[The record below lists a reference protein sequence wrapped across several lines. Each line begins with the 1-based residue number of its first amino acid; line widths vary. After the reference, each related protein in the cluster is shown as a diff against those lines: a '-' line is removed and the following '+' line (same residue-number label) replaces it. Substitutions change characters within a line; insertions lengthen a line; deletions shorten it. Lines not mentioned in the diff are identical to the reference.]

1 MAVCQRE
8 RKQRKERGHLAEEAA
23 KRFLEAKGYK
33 VLEQNFHARAGEID
47 LVVEKGD
54 LVCFVEVRMRS
65 RSKWCLPLQT
75 ITPQKQRRIVLAA
88 MQFLKRKPCPGK
100 ALRFDVVS
108 ILGEGRYADIEHLP
122 GAFDA
127 GF

>member
-1 MAVCQRE
+1 MGVCQRE
-8 RKQRKERGHLAEEAA
+8 QHRRQERGRQAEEAA
-23 KRFLEAKGYK
+23 KHFLEAQGYE
-33 VLEQNFHARAGEID
+33 VLAQNFCCRAGELD
-47 LVVEKGD
+47 LVVQKDE
-54 LVCFVEVRMRS
+54 LVCFVEVRMRA

-88 MQFLKRKPCPGK
+88 MYFLRRHPCPGK

-108 ILGEGRYADIEHLP
+108 IVGEGPCADIEYLP

>member
-1 MAVCQRE
+1 MGVCQRE
-8 RKQRKERGHLAEEAA
+8 RQERRERGRLAEEAA
-23 KRFLEAKGYK
+23 RRFLEAQGYV
-33 VLEQNFHARAGEID
+33 VLRQNFCCRAGEID
-47 LVVEKGD
+47 LVVQKGN

-65 RSKWCLPLQT
+65 RSKWCLPVQT

-88 MQFLKRKPCPGK
+88 MQFLKQHSCRGK

-108 ILGEGRYADIEHLP
+108 ILGEGRFAHIEYFP

>member
-1 MAVCQRE
+1 MGEWRQERQERRE
-8 RKQRKERGHLAEEAA
+8 RGRVAEETAR
-23 KRFLEAKGYK
+23 RFLEARGYV
-33 VLEQNFHARAGEID
+33 VLEQNFCCRAGELD
-47 LVVEKGD
+47 LVVQKGN

-65 RSKWCLPLQT
+65 GSKWCFPLQT
-75 ITPQKQRRIVLAA
+75 ITPRKQRRIVLAA
-88 MQFLKRKPCPGK
+88 MLFLKRHPCRGK

-108 ILGEGRYADIEHLP
+108 ILGEGRFAQIEYLP

>member
-1 MAVCQRE
+1 MGMGCRE
-8 RKQRKERGHLAEEAA
+8 RGRKAEEVAR
-23 KRFLEAKGYK
+23 RFLEARGY
-33 VLEQNFHARAGEID
+33 VILEQNFCSRGGEID
-47 LVVEKGD
+47 LVVQKGN

-65 RSKWCLPLQT
+65 RAKFCLPLQT
-75 ITPQKQRRIVLAA
+75 ITPKKQRRIILAA
-88 MQFLKRKPCPGK
+88 LQFLREHPCGGR

-108 ILGEGRYADIEHLP
+108 ILGEGRFAHIEHLP

>member
-1 MAVCQRE
+1 
-8 RKQRKERGHLAEEAA
+8 LAEEAA
-23 KRFLEAKGYK
+23 RHFLEAQGY
-33 VLEQNFHARAGEID
+33 VVVAQNFCTRVGELD
-47 LVVEKGD
+47 LVVQKGD

-75 ITPQKQRRIVLAA
+75 ITPRKQRRIVLAA
-88 MQFLKRKPCPGK
+88 MQFLKQRPCPGK

-108 ILGEGRYADIEHLP
+108 ILGEGRFADIEYLP